1 MQKPNRFLL
10 ATIVVSFVIAGS
22 AASAAADAV
31 SGTSSQG
38 AGAFKPTAPDG
49 SPQIMPQPGA
59 SSTTT
64 STDGAASPLSTGD
77 LYKCDNLGVGYL
89 CAWHDSGY
97 TGTFWDWK
105 ATGSNS
111 YMWNFVGTSAND
123 EASSAYNHRA
133 NATLLGKDMPG
144 SAPDIVCA
152 PAEVAYY
159 NFQSDVWPDG
169 SGANDTIS
177 SFDFLG
183 SNDCTSY
190 YVW

>member
-1 MQKPNRFLL
+1 
-10 ATIVVSFVIAGS
+10 
-22 AASAAADAV
+22 
-31 SGTSSQG
+31 
-38 AGAFKPTAPDG
+38 
-49 SPQIMPQPGA
+49 
-59 SSTTT
+59 
-64 STDGAASPLSTGD
+64 

-89 CAWHDSGY
+89 CAWEDSGY
-97 TGTFWDWK
+97 TNTFWHWQ
-105 ATGSNS
+105 ATGGNS
-111 YMWNFVGTSAND
+111 YQWNWVGSGAND

-152 PAEVAYY
+152 PAEVSYY

-183 SNDCTSY
+183 SNDCQSY